1 MLRKSLCEKFIKRYS
16 TAIRIAIALDLIR
29 RYNLS
34 QLQSAKL
41 TEVPQ
46 PLINYVLQGRR
57 RIRGLEEILGN
68 PEVYNML
75 KEVSDRIMGGEKID
89 LCEICMRM
97 RSTLNIEKEP

>member
-34 QLQSAKL
+34 QFQSAKL
-41 TEVPQ
+41 IGMPQ

-57 RIRGLEEILGN
+57 RIRGLEEILDN
-68 PEVYNML
+68 PEAYSVL
-75 KEVSDRIMGGEKID
+75 KEISDKIIGGEKID
-89 LCEICMRM
+89 LCEICIRM
-97 RSTLNIEKEP
+97 RDILNIEKKP